1 MDSRGDREQ
10 PCCSPVPLSAPM
22 GALDGA
28 VGAGS
33 EKPRITERLI
43 KLQNSFVQ
51 EAVAAGLIHGRP
63 CSLRGLL
70 LLGLAGYPGGITLS
84 ITTHKGDVGIG
95 LTHDR
100 CFYGLITNLGD

>member
-1 MDSRGDREQ
+1 
-10 PCCSPVPLSAPM
+10 M

-84 ITTHKGDVGIG
+84 ITTHKGDVAIG